1 MEAVLNFIFSPI
13 GIQIILAAFI
23 ILNILSGY
31 RRGFIQKILSLS
43 SIVLSIVMSSIF
55 TPTLV
60 SLFRENT
67 NLPDRI
73 TDSILNG
80 IMKGLNLESGAVDPG
95 TLGKMMGLDK
105 LIDPDNIANS
115 LRSNIES
122 GITVAIVTVIS
133 ALIIFI
139 VTLILLKVVSHFFE
153 YLNDIPFLGRV
164 NKILG
169 GVLGFFIAMFM
180 VWIIFAVV
188 RVLEGMNVTTDFAS
202 TLKSIG
208 WVSYIYEQNLIYNFF
223 SGLFS

>member
-80 IMKGLNLESGAVDPG
+80 IMKGLNLESGSVDPG
-95 TLGKMMGLDK
+95 PLGKMMGLDK
-105 LIDPDNIANS
+105 LIDPENISNS
-115 LRSNIES
+115 LRTNIES

-133 ALIIFI
+133 ALIIFL

-188 RVLEGMNVTTDFAS
+188 RMLEGMNVTTDFAS